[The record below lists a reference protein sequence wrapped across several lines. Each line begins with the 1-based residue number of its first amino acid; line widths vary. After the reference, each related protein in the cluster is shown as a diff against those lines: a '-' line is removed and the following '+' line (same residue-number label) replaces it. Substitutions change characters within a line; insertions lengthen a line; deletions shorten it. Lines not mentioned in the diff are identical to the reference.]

1 MRADLD
7 AEVQNRSHSPR
18 NAWGEVRRTAV
29 ARARQDRGW
38 TPQTLADALRNAGLP
53 GSSATFKRACASGE
67 IPHIRTAGGHLRI
80 DAAWVRETY
89 PSLVA
94 RSEDAVA
101 A

>member
-18 NAWGEVRRTAV
+18 NALGEVRRTAV

-38 TPQTLADALRNAGLP
+38 TPQALADALRDAGLP
-53 GSSATFKRACASGE
+53 GSAATFKRSCAAGE
-67 IPHIRTAGGHLRI
+67 IPHTRTEGGHIRI
-80 DAAWVRETY
+80 DPAWVRETY
-89 PSLVA
+89 PSLPE
-94 RSEDAVA
+94 RREDAEA